1 MKKADCQDKDIDIEF
16 IKDLL
21 EKDPQRRNVRDILQ
35 LSNEIKDISF
45 FKKYQE
51 EGYKDVHIQ
60 CAKFMRY
67 CFIKKGEAVFHIDT
81 VGDKFYLTL
90 KGKVGIYIRLPK
102 PIKSGEEEQEEN
114 KNNSLQLTCVKEL
127 DSGFSFGELA
137 LLNNKPRLATII
149 CHQDSHFMT
158 LDKLSFILILKQKEE
173 ERLFKEM
180 GFFAKLPFFEGWNH
194 NLIKHIYLN
203 SFRIKYSKNEKIFN
217 EGDEPANIYI
227 VTEGEFVLQ
236 KGFDKNE
243 EEDEFGFK
251 QTVEINYL
259 KKEGAAKKKQIPL
272 AVLVQNE
279 MFGEED
285 IMNKQKNRT
294 YSAQCMSAKG
304 ECIVVKKRDFEL
316 RILSE
321 EGARQYLETR
331 LIQKN
336 KYMQEKIQKIKGSI
350 ADYQNYLY
358 DDRAEQK
365 HKQQIHIA
373 INRIE
378 SPTKKQNQHSTL
390 FDFTSSMNDNESTS
404 PYESKQISNNQ
415 YQHEKSTMNQSI
427 IRKIENLTPTKR
439 ESSIIQSSSNL
450 TALNNTSIE
459 EKSSLIKLGST
470 IYKTKTIIELDKIEQ
485 QQFKDMALKK
495 SSSIVEAQTPWRDQ
509 IASQKNIN
517 ETFKNLFSFS
527 GQDEEQTQQK
537 NLLQVP
543 SSQFKRKSKMS
554 QTILISNSS
563 NNLDGGL
570 SPIQKRIIEDECA
583 SPIIIRRQLYQINTP
598 ISQYS
603 TPNTMFN
610 SQKRDY
616 KGVQIPHIDTFSSQ
630 IKILSSFQVQTQ
642 QQQQNAQLDLL
653 QDRNEQIQKQEEQQ
667 PFLIKNFE
675 RSNSM
680 LSSSPLLKQKYEQ
693 IIKQKEQLKK
703 YQEEYQQNIIQQ
715 SSILQNSLNYS
726 QNTLSSQKINLD
738 KNAQQDKQQLLLTK
752 QIKDSLQ
759 QQTSQEYSDNQNSTK
774 HEGLI
779 KLRKSQD
786 NIKVH
791 FEEDAEEEGQESI
804 SQNTNC
810 SLQLSRS
817 KSQPKSPCLS
827 QKASHIQNIS
837 KKLEQEAELNSQN
850 KYAPQINVFIGEQE
864 NYEVDLVR
872 KVDSLCEIMDDAS
885 SFKQSSDENN
895 KSISNIY
902 SRKSSNSHM
911 KRDLK
916 QLEQPLF
923 KQNSTQSQILQQKNI
938 SQDTFTNFEEQNS
951 STKGKKLNL
960 KIKQITYKTQEQLQ
974 NKIQNLEN
982 QFGKIVNQE
991 PEKEQEQT
999 TPPNQDND
1007 NQFEPQQQANSNNK
1021 QIESSTQEFY
1031 KILKQNQPLL
1041 NQKIIFNSQ
1050 FSPMKGRRNEH
1061 QPYKFEQYKDQQYYF
1076 KKRYNKNDTF
1086 TTGLHNSLIDLDS
1099 KIQVDGASPIKQRI
1113 LKEGVQTLSQ
1123 SPSNLSKNNKQITN
1137 YQKVLFQ
1144 RQRVYNKSCEN
1155 FKNEQL
1161 IAAAVGIFANQT
1173 VRTHADSQSASLSP
1187 QNNLRDFRST
1197 RISQSQ
1203 SFLLNLKS
1211 GEQDASVKQQQ
1222 QQQLNLQIQQKNM
1235 QNPQQSHKKLPLL
1248 KQKIENTVQNNAFK
1262 NLIPQQKHLIFFEN
1276 NIPITDL
1283 QKQKRYSAIR
1293 VYNKSE
1299 QKINSCFDLNSQ
1311 DQVQNG
1317 GINEK
1322 QLPSQSNYLKVIQ
1335 KIENHQQYIK
1345 QIWFPT
1351 SSNSESLTSTQK
1363 QQNFRQKM
1371 MQQTSSNQN
1380 ISKSSINNPYSNLQ
1394 LIQQHQQLHKYFN
1407 KHSELLKRVP
1417 HI

>member
-1 MKKADCQDKDIDIEF
+1 MKKADSQDKDIDIEF

-60 CAKFMRY
+60 CAKYMKY

-102 PIKSGEEEQEEN
+102 PVKTGDEEQEEN
-114 KNNSLQLTCVKEL
+114 KNNPLQLTCVKEL

-236 KGFDKNE
+236 KAFDKNE

-251 QTVEINYL
+251 QTVVINHL

-294 YSAQCMSAKG
+294 YSALCQSAKG

-331 LIQKN
+331 LVQKN
-336 KYMQEKIQKIKGSI
+336 KYMQDKIQKIKGSI

-373 INRIE
+373 INKIE
-378 SPTKKQNQHSTL
+378 SPTKKNQHSSI
-390 FDFTSSMNDNESTS
+390 FDFSASMNDNENQS
-404 PYESKQISNNQ
+404 P
-415 YQHEKSTMNQSI
+415 SI
-427 IRKIENLTPTKR
+427 IRKKENLTPTKM
-439 ESSIIQSSSNL
+439 QSSLMQSTSNL
-450 TALNNTSIE
+450 NALNSTSIE
-459 EKSSLIKLGST
+459 EKNSLIKLGST

-485 QQFKDMALKK
+485 QQYKEMTLKK
-495 SSSIVEAQTPWRDQ
+495 SSSIVESQTPWRDQ

-527 GQDEEQTQQK
+527 GQEDEQSQQK

-554 QTILISNSS
+554 QTVLISNSS

-570 SPIQKRIIEDECA
+570 SPIQKRIIEDECT
-583 SPIIIRRQLYQINTP
+583 SPIIIRRQLSQIHTP

-603 TPNTMFN
+603 TPNTMLN
-610 SQKRDY
+610 SQQRNY
-616 KGVQIPHIDTFSSQ
+616 KGIQIPHIDTFSSQ
-630 IKILSSFQVQTQ
+630 IKRLNTFQPQTQ
-642 QQQQNAQLDLL
+642 QQQQNAQMDLI
-653 QDRNEQIQKQEEQQ
+653 QDQREQIQQQEEQQ

-703 YQEEYQQNIIQQ
+703 HQEEQQQNIIQQ

-726 QNTLSSQKINLD
+726 QNILSCNKSSLD
-738 KNAQQDKQQLLLTK
+738 KNTSQQDKQHQLLTQ
-752 QIKDSLQ
+752 QIKSQLQ
-759 QQTSQEYSDNQNSTK
+759 QQTSQEYTDSLNSTK
-774 HEGLI
+774 HGGLI

-786 NIKVH
+786 NIQVH
-791 FEEDAEEEGQESI
+791 FEEDVEEEGQESI

-810 SLQLSRS
+810 SLQLSRT

-827 QKASHIQNIS
+827 QKASHIYNNS
-837 KKLEQEAELNSQN
+837 KKVEQEVEMNQLD
-850 KYAPQINVFIGEQE
+850 KYAPKINLFIEEQE
-864 NYEVDLVR
+864 NNEAQLVR
-872 KVDSLCEIMDDAS
+872 KVDSFCEIMDDTTS
-885 SFKQSSDENN
+885 LKQTSDENN
-895 KSISNIY
+895 KSLSNLN
-902 SRKSSNSHM
+902 SRKSSNSQ
-911 KRDLK
+911 LK
-916 QLEQPLF
+916 KDFRSFEQPLI
-923 KQNSTQSQILQQKNI
+923 KQSSTQSQTLQQKDI
-938 SQDTFTNFEEQNS
+938 SQDIISFEEQNS
-951 STKGKKLNL
+951 PTRSKKLNL
-960 KIKQITYKTQEQLQ
+960 KIKQITHKTQEQLQ
-974 NKIQNLEN
+974 DKIQNLEN
-982 QFGKIVNQE
+982 QFSKITNQE
-991 PEKEQEQT
+991 PDMQQEQT
-999 TPPNQDND
+999 TTANKESQNQEQQN
-1007 NQFEPQQQANSNNK
+1007 EPQQATSNYK
-1021 QIESSTQEFY
+1021 QTEYSTSEFCQ
-1031 KILKQNQPLL
+1031 ILKQSQPVV

-1076 KKRYNKNDTF
+1076 KKRQNKNDNF
-1086 TTGLHNSLIDLDS
+1086 TTGFHSSLIDLDS
-1099 KIQVDGASPIKQRI
+1099 KIQIDGASPIKQRI
-1113 LKEGVQTLSQ
+1113 LKEGIQALSQ
-1123 SPSNLSKNNKQITN
+1123 SPSQISRNNKQITN
-1137 YQKVLFQ
+1137 YQKAIFQ

-1155 FKNEQL
+1155 LKTDQVM
-1161 IAAAVGIFANQT
+1161 AAVGIFANQT
-1173 VRTHADSQSASLSP
+1173 VRTHVDSQSPSLSP
-1187 QNNLRDFRST
+1187 QNDMRDFRST

-1203 SFLLNLKS
+1203 PFLLNLKS
-1211 GEQDASVKQQQ
+1211 GEQDSSVKQQQ
-1222 QQQLNLQIQQKNM
+1222 QQQFNFQIQQKNM
-1235 QNPQQSHKKLPLL
+1235 QNPQQINSKLHLF
-1248 KQKIENTVQNNAFK
+1248 KQKIENTVQNTAFN

-1299 QKINSCFDLNSQ
+1299 QKINSCQDLNNQ
-1311 DQVQNG
+1311 DQVQNSG
-1317 GINEK
+1317 SNEK
-1322 QLPSQSNYLKVIQ
+1322 QLPPSLNNNLQVIQ

-1351 SSNSESLTSTQK
+1351 SSNSGSLTSTQK

-1371 MQQTSSNQN
+1371 KQKVSSNQN

-1407 KHSELLKRVP
+1407 KHSELLKKVP
-1417 HI
+1417 HIQKENPSTSNKVSSSIQF